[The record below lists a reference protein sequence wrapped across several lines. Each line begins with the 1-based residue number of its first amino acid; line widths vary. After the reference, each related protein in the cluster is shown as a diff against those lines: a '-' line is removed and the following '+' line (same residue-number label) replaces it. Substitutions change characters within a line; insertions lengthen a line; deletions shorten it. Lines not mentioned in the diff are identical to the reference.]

1 MQGQILYYWPQN
13 NEGVISADG
22 GNRYT
27 LFVAAWKDTMIRPAT
42 GMRVDFELL
51 GETASNIYR
60 IQATQGIPGIQ
71 GTAAITNT
79 KSPIAAG
86 LLAIFLG
93 GLGIHKFYLGYVGPG
108 VALLISSAVS
118 FFLSLV
124 LIGFF
129 FLFASSVFV
138 LIEGIIYITKPEAEF
153 QRIYVDQK
161 RAWF

>member
-13 NEGVISADG
+13 NEGVISADD

-27 LFVAAWKDTMIRPAT
+27 FFGTDWKDPMVAPAA
-42 GMRVDFELL
+42 GLRVDFELV
-51 GETASNIYR
+51 GETASNIFR
-60 IQATQGIPGIQ
+60 IQGIQ
-71 GTAAITNT
+71 HTASGTST

-108 VALLISSAVS
+108 VALLVASTVS
-118 FFLSLV
+118 FFLAFL
-124 LIGFF
+124 LIGFL
-129 FLFASSVFV
+129 FLFVIGILV
-138 LIEGIIYITKPEAEF
+138 LIEGIIYITKSEAEF

>member
-1 MQGQILYYWPQN
+1 MQWQVLYYWPQN
-13 NEGVISADG
+13 NEGVISADD

-27 LFVAAWKDTMIRPAT
+27 FFGTDWKDTMVAPAA
-42 GMRVDFELL
+42 GMSVDFELL
-51 GETASNIYR
+51 GETANNIFR
-60 IQATQGIPGIQ
+60 IQGIQ
-71 GTAAITNT
+71 HTASVTST

-108 VALLISSAVS
+108 VALLVASTVS
-118 FFLSLV
+118 FLLSFV
-124 LIGFF
+124 LIGIF
-129 FLFASSVFV
+129 FLFVIGIFV
-138 LIEGIIYITKPEAEF
+138 LIEGIIYITKSEAEF